1 MSDKNTS
8 LVWEYLKNHFANSDS
23 PVHLVDLISTG
34 LSANDIGK
42 SIDVLEADGCININH
57 KYRSEPIESINL

>member
-23 PVHLVDLISTG
+23 PVHLVDLMSTG
-34 LSANDIGK
+34 LSANDINQ
-42 SIDVLEADGCININH
+42 SISNLERDGYVNVNH